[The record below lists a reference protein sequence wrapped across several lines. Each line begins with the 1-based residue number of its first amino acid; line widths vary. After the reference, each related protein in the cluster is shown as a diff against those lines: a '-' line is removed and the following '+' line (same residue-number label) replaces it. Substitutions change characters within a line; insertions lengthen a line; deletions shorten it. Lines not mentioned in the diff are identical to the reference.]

1 MSGTMTDRALE
12 EAARWYAELQDEAV
26 PAEVWQRF
34 LAWERHP
41 ENAAAFR
48 QIEAALQTLD
58 RSRHKL
64 GKTAVLEKKRQV
76 WPWIAAMAA
85 ALVLVAGVLVQP
97 GASPA
102 LVEEPVVEV
111 YATAIGEQRAV
122 SLADGSAARLNTA
135 TRIEVRYTGDERR
148 VSVLEGQALFEVARG
163 AVPFVV
169 SAGDTETTALGTVF
183 DVYRSSGGVQVT
195 LLEGLVTV
203 AAGGAGGDG
212 VVLSPGDQL
221 LAEGGKVRVEQVDA
235 ARAVSWQSGMIAFT
249 DVTLGEAVAELNR
262 YSEVKLQ
269 VEGALADERLSG
281 AFRAGDQAGFA
292 AAMAVFLEARV
303 EHQGEVILLTAGRPG

>member
-1 MSGTMTDRALE
+1 MSGTMTDRALA

-34 LAWERHP
+34 LAWERQP

-58 RSRHKL
+58 RSGIQKVETGASGRP
-64 GKTAVLEKKRQV
+64 RQV
-76 WPWIAAMAA
+76 WPWIASMAA
-85 ALVLVAGVLVQP
+85 ALVLVAAVLVQP
-97 GASPA
+97 GGAPA
-102 LVEEPVVEV
+102 IVPEAVPEI
-111 YATAIGEQRAV
+111 YATAIGEQRSV

-135 TRIEVRYTGDERR
+135 TRIEVRYTGEARR
-148 VSVLEGQALFEVARG
+148 VTVQEGQALFEVARG
-163 AVPFVV
+163 ALPFVV
-169 SAGDTETTALGTVF
+169 SAGDTQTTALGTVF
-183 DVYRSSGGVQVT
+183 DVYRSAGGVQVT

-203 AAGGAGGDG
+203 TADGAGGDG

-249 DVTLGEAVAELNR
+249 DVTLGEAVADLNR
-262 YSEVKLQ
+262 YSQVKLQ
-269 VEGALADERLSG
+269 VEAALAGERLSG

-292 AAMAVFLEARV
+292 SAMEVFLGAEA
-303 EHQGEVILLTAGRPG
+303 EHQGDTILLKAGREG